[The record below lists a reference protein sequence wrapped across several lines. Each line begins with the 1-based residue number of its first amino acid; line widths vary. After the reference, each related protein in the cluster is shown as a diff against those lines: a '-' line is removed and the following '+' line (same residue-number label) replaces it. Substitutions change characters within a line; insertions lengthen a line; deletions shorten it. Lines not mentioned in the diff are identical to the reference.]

1 MIQPFHTPILPLFS
15 HSILPSFQH
24 STLSLPLSFWTHS
37 LDPVILHLWG
47 PLAVRWYGMAYLLG
61 FLAGYLILKRLSRR
75 GEFSVP
81 QTELSGFM
89 MHLAIYGVL
98 LGGRLGYVLL
108 YAWNDFLHDP
118 LFLFRIWE
126 GGMSSHGGMIG
137 VMLTLLWTA
146 HRKKVSFW
154 NLTDGLALAAPAGIF
169 FGRIANFINGELW
182 GRPSR
187 VPWAVIF
194 PQAGDSLPTPRHPS
208 QLYEALGEG
217 VLLFAA
223 LALLRRTP
231 CGKREGTLSAAFLLL
246 YAAAR
251 ITSEFFREPD
261 STVYFGWLTKG
272 QLYSAVMALGAVAI
286 IAAKKLHRIN
296 R

>member
-1 MIQPFHTPILPLFS
+1 MIPPFHLLIRPLF
-15 HSILPSFQH
+15 
-24 STLSLPLSFWTHS
+24 LSFWTHN
-37 LDPVILHLWG
+37 LNPVILHLWG

-61 FLAGYLILKRLSRR
+61 FLTGYLILKRLSRR

-81 QTELSGFM
+81 QTELSGFI
-89 MHLAIYGVL
+89 MHLAICGVL
-98 LGGRLGYVLL
+98 LGGRFGYVLL
-108 YAWNDFLHDP
+108 YAWSDFLDDP
-118 LFLFRIWE
+118 LLLFRIWE

-137 VMLTLLWTA
+137 VTLTILWTA
-146 HRKKVSFW
+146 YRKKVSFW

-182 GRPSR
+182 GRPSC

-194 PQAGDSLPTPRHPS
+194 PQAGDPLPTPRHPS

-231 CGKREGTLSAAFLLL
+231 CGRREGALSAAFLLL

-251 ITSEFFREPD
+251 IISEFFREPD

-272 QLYSAVMALGAVAI
+272 QLYSAVM
-286 IAAKKLHRIN
+286 IAAAGIILIKRRPKKTPQN
-296 R
+296 T